1 MIFIK
6 NCEKWLNINM
16 HRFIVVSCIIY
27 LLLDTLKIRY
37 ECTMCQ
43 KKCIISFYYIM
54 CHCIKC
60 GWCIPKSKRIFLLAW
75 VFDQKKQKKVW
86 RIAPLCL
93 FWTLWMERNKR
104 WFENVELSSQV
115 IKCCFMASFLE
126 WITLYMKN
134 QSLTMISLINWLCLM

>member
-1 MIFIK
+1 MVEYKYASFYCCIVYHIFIVRYTQDK
-6 NCEKWLNINM
+6 IWM
-16 HRFIVVSCIIY
+16 HYVS
-27 LLLDTLKIRY
+27 K
-37 ECTMCQ
+37 

-115 IKCCFMASFLE
+115 IKYCFMASFLE